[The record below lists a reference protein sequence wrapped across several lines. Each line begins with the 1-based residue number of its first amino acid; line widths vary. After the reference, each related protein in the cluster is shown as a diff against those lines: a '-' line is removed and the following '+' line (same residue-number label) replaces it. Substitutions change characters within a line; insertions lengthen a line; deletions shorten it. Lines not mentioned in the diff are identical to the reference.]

1 MTPEF
6 RDGHPGL
13 HRVVVG
19 LGDLAGKEGA
29 SGGRD
34 DLRSVA
40 HPLVFLVA
48 VECLGSEVEAGI
60 ARCSGGRGTR

>member
-1 MTPEF
+1 MDAVEF

-29 SGGRD
+29 TG
-34 DLRSVA
+34 A
-40 HPLVFLVA
+40 
-48 VECLGSEVEAGI
+48 AG
-60 ARCSGGRGTR
+60 